1 MDSETRVL
9 SLRAGLAAHAA
20 VKHDD
25 VRLDFAELLVAE
37 ADSFRGARGEVLDD
51 NVGPLDHL
59 MRDGEAFGLGEVD
72 GDAELALI
80 HVGGGVARRR
90 SGITDPRRNK
100 PERVYAAFGFDA

>member
-1 MDSETRVL
+1 
-9 SLRAGLAAHAA
+9 
-20 VKHDD
+20 
-25 VRLDFAELLVAE
+25 
-37 ADSFRGARGEVLDD
+37 
-51 NVGPLDHL
+51 
-59 MRDGEAFGLGEVD
+59 MRDGEAFGLGEID